1 MKYHRNVAKT
11 VCQNAPEM
19 DLIFLKKYDS
29 FENRLWRLFMGQ
41 KPVFRVLD
49 TFAGAGG
56 FSLGFKQAGCLIS
69 GAIEID
75 DWASFTFSYNH
86 PQANVITSDI
96 RLLNDKELY
105 GQFKDDSP
113 DIILGGPPCQGFSV
127 ANIKKGD
134 PKDPRNTLFQEF
146 IRLGRLFSPQIMVM
160 ENVPNLINIKTEK
173 NENVTDII
181 QNELIRLGYN
191 VYKDILS
198 AVDYGVPQIRKRL
211 FIIASKK
218 PLKNPFPLK
227 THDTVCN
234 ELFSASFYK
243 TPTLWEAISDLPEIE
258 AREGD
263 EEMDYTNN
271 PQNEYQ
277 LKMRN
282 SSCKVHNHKAM
293 KHSKRLVERFNSM
306 KWGESTTDVPEY
318 LRPIK
323 RNSGNEISD
332 KTYDQNN
339 RRMYPDRPC
348 HTIPASFYA
357 NFVHPYKNRNFT
369 AREGARIQ
377 SFPDTYIFRGK
388 ATVVS
393 HKLLAREERLEEKF
407 LCQYSQIGNAVPPLM
422 AKAVAENIINQL

>member
-1 MKYHRNVAKT
+1 MGKKT
-11 VCQNAPEM
+11 T
-19 DLIFLKKYDS
+19 Y
-29 FENRLWRLFMGQ
+29 
-41 KPVFRVLD
+41 RVLD

-56 FSLGFKQAGCLIS
+56 FSLGFEQAGCLIS
-69 GAIEID
+69 GAIEMD
-75 DWASFTFSYNH
+75 DWASATFSFNN
-86 PQANVITSDI
+86 PQAKVITSDI
-96 RLLNDKELY
+96 RLLSDKELY
-105 GQFKDDSP
+105 GQFKNESP
-113 DIILGGPPCQGFSV
+113 NIILGGPPCQGFSI

-134 PKDPRNTLFQEF
+134 PKDPRNSLFQEF
-146 IRLGRLFSPQIMVM
+146 IRLGRLFSPQVMVM
-160 ENVPNLINIKTEK
+160 ENVPNLINIKTE
-173 NENVTDII
+173 NDENVTDII
-181 QNELIRLGYN
+181 QNELINLGYK
-191 VYKDILS
+191 VYMDILS

-218 PLKNPFPLK
+218 TLKKPFPIK
-227 THDTVCN
+227 THDTNCN
-234 ELFSASFYK
+234 DLFSIALLK

-263 EEMDYTNN
+263 EEMDYTNS

-277 LKMRN
+277 ANMRKC
-282 SSCKVHNHKAM
+282 SCKVYNHKAM
-293 KHSKRLVERFNSM
+293 KHSKRLVERFSSM

-318 LRPIK
+318 LKPIK
-323 RNSGNEISD
+323 RNSGNEISG
-332 KTYDQNN
+332 KVYSQNN

-377 SFPDTYIFRGK
+377 SFPDSYIFKGK

-393 HKLLAREERLEEKF
+393 HKLLTREERLEEKF

-422 AKAVAENIINQL
+422 AKAVAENIVNQL